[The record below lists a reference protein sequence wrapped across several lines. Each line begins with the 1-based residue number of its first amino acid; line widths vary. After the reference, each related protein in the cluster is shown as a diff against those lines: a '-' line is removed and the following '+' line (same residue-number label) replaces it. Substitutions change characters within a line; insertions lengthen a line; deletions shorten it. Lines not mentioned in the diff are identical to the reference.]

1 MSTAIEVSASRVR
14 SRAARVAAAVLLA
27 AAFAALA
34 PSGASA
40 ATVCDN
46 AKPKS
51 YFVRTIHVHGKA
63 IARVWMHWDASGR
76 SCTVLR
82 ALKWKGTPTTCTCES
97 AGRETAP
104 TMGSAAQAGTLAC
117 TPSTPDRYGTRR
129 PGAKPS
135 ARRSTRPQA
144 AGCTTAG
151 CLAPATE
158 RQLQAVA
165 VGIAHLTPASRA
177 GGR

>member
-82 ALKWKGTPTTCTCES
+82 ALKWKGTPHYMYLRVCRTRDRPNHGVGCS
-97 AGRETAP
+97 GWDAGLYSFYAGPIWHPQTWC
-104 TMGSAAQAGTLAC
+104 QAIRAKIDS
-117 TPSTPDRYGTRR
+117 PSGRR
-129 PGAKPS
+129 VYDGWVSGP
-135 ARRSTRPQA
+135 
-144 AGCTTAG
+144 CD
-151 CLAPATE
+151 
-158 RQLQAVA
+158 
-165 VGIAHLTPASRA
+165 
-177 GGR
+177 